1 MLLFA
6 TTGTGLAVLVTDR
19 SAEPA
24 TSTLAE
30 ALLLPGFGSLAEVTV
45 SVCVIVDPGIALVFT
60 FTMNVKFAVVTP
72 RVEMVQVSVPTE
84 QVQPA
89 GPVSDTA
96 VVLAGRVS
104 ASEIVLAL
112 AGPVFTTVC
121 V

>member
-1 MLLFA
+1 MLLLA
-6 TTGTGLAVLVTDR
+6 TTGTGLAIFVTDR

-24 TSTLAE
+24 TSTLAA

-45 SVCVIVDPGIALVFT
+45 SVCVIVDPGVALVFT
-60 FTMNVKFAVVTP
+60 FTTNVKFAVVTP

-96 VVLAGRVS
+96 VVFAGRLS
-104 ASEIVLAL
+104 ASEMVLAL
-112 AGPVFTTVC
+112 AGPVLTTVC

>member
-1 MLLFA
+1 LPA
-6 TTGTGLAVLVTDR
+6 TTGTGVALLVTDR

-30 ALLLPGFGSLAEVTV
+30 ALLFPGFGSLVEVTV
-45 SVCVIVDPGIALVFT
+45 SVCVIVDPGVAFVFT
-60 FTMNVKFAVVTP
+60 FTTNVKFALVTA

-84 QVQPA
+84 HVQPA

-112 AGPVFTTVC
+112 AGPVFTTVWL
-121 V
+121 

>member
-1 MLLFA
+1 MLLLA
-6 TTGTGLAVLVTDR
+6 TTGTGLALLVTDR

-45 SVCVIVDPGIALVFT
+45 PVCVIVDPGVAFVFT
-60 FTMNVKFAVVTP
+60 FTTNVKFAVVKA

-89 GPVSDTA
+89 GPVNDTA
-96 VVLAGRVS
+96 VVFAGRLS
-104 ASEIVLAL
+104 ASEMVLAL
-112 AGPVFTTVC
+112 AGPVFTTVW